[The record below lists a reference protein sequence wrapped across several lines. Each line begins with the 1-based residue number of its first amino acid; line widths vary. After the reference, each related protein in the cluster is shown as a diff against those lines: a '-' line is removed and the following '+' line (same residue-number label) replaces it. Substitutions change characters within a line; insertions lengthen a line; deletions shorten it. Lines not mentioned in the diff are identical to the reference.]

1 MLLQEPP
8 AMPSQDEVMHALRRF
23 HYEAAGGGSGGGGGG
38 GGGGGNNPMDTDA
51 YTDFSSVNSGT
62 TSFRLPRNSH
72 NGGGGGG
79 DDGFPAYMTAK
90 EAALKKTA
98 DLVAQER
105 AVRAPRS
112 SQPPLRDGPVSDAR
126 VYASG

>member
-23 HYEAAGGGSGGGGGG
+23 HYEAAGGGGGSGG
-38 GGGGGNNPMDTDA
+38 NPTDTDM

-72 NGGGGGG
+72 NSHGANGGGGGGGGGGG
-79 DDGFPAYMTAK
+79 DDGFPAYMMAK

-105 AVRAPRS
+105 SVRTPCS
-112 SQPPLRDGPVSDAR
+112 SQRRRCFSTA
-126 VYASG
+126 A